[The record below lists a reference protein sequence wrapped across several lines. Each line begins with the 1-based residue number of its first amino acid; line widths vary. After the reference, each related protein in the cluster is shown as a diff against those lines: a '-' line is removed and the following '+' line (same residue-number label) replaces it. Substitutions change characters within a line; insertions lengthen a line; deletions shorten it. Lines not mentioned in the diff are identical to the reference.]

1 VLTKGKQ
8 AHGAPA
14 YHDHAQALITL
25 TVPSA
30 TSPGKFSWSAS
41 RGNRT
46 IGKDQGK
53 RRALVFRASYFTPP
67 IVQRH
72 DLGDKIET
80 DPGAWDSF
88 RRACAEKTFGNKAQF
103 IGRNA
108 DATVLDA
115 DGEASAI

>member
-14 YHDHAQALITL
+14 YHDQAPALITL

-30 TSPGKFSWSAS
+30 ASRGKFSRSAGK
-41 RGNRT
+41 GNRT
-46 IGKDQGK
+46 IGEDQGK

-88 RRACAEKTFGNKAQF
+88 RRACAEKAFGNKAQF
-103 IGRNA
+103 IRWYA

-115 DGEASAI
+115 DGEASSI